1 MDDQFAFALG
11 DDNLFA
17 FNFFFYLLPFT
28 SICGARA
35 CTDILKIK
43 NQYLINSKK

>member
-1 MDDQFAFALG
+1 MDDQLAFAFD

-28 SICGARA
+28 YNCVARA
-35 CTDILKIK
+35 YTDIFIFFK
-43 NQYLINSKK
+43 NI